1 MSKIIYEASA
11 IADVYKDKATGEERK
26 RWVKCGVVMETSS
39 GGMALKLES
48 LPVKFDGWLQF
59 YVPKPKENATGSQNP
74 LPTGAGVAGSSGSDD
89 IPF

>member
-11 IADVYKDKATGEERK
+11 IADVYKDKATGEEKK

-59 YVPKPKENATGSQNP
+59 YVPKQKDDKQQSNAAPAPQQN
-74 LPTGAGVAGSSGSDD
+74 AGNIDD
-89 IPF
+89 NIPF

>member
-11 IADVYKDKATGEERK
+11 IADVYKDKVTGEDKK
-26 RWVKCGVVMETSS
+26 RWVKCGVVMETSN

-59 YVPKPKENATGSQNP
+59 YVPKPRDDKQQSNSAPAPQQNAS
-74 LPTGAGVAGSSGSDD
+74 ADD

>member
-11 IADVYKDKATGEERK
+11 IADVYKDKATGEEKK

-59 YVPKPKENATGSQNP
+59 YVPKPKDDKQQSNSVSAPQQS
-74 LPTGAGVAGSSGSDD
+74 AGNIDPD

>member
-11 IADVYKDKATGEERK
+11 IADTYKDKATGEERK

-59 YVPKPKENATGSQNP
+59 YVPKPKDDKQQSNSAPAPQQSASE
-74 LPTGAGVAGSSGSDD
+74 DD

>member
-11 IADVYKDKATGEERK
+11 IADVYKDKATGEEKK

-59 YVPKPKENATGSQNP
+59 YVPKPKDTTQQPNSAPAPQQP
-74 LPTGAGVAGSSGSDD
+74 AGEDD

>member
-11 IADVYKDKATGEERK
+11 IADTYKDKATGEEKK

-59 YVPKPKENATGSQNP
+59 YVPKPKENVTGSQNP
-74 LPTGAGVAGSSGSDD
+74 VPSGAGVSNLPDD
-89 IPF
+89 SIPF

>member
-11 IADVYKDKATGEERK
+11 IADVYKDKNTGEDKK
-26 RWVKCGVVMETSS
+26 RWVKCGVVMETSN

-59 YVPKPKENATGSQNP
+59 YVPKPRDDKPQSNNSPAPQQSTGNI
-74 LPTGAGVAGSSGSDD
+74 DD
-89 IPF
+89 VPF

>member
-11 IADVYKDKATGEERK
+11 IADVYKDKTTGEERK

-59 YVPKPKENATGSQNP
+59 YVPKPKETTQQPNSAPAPQQQTGD
-74 LPTGAGVAGSSGSDD
+74 DD

>member
-59 YVPKPKENATGSQNP
+59 YTPKPREDKPQSNISHAPQQSASEN
-74 LPTGAGVAGSSGSDD
+74 DD
-89 IPF
+89 VPF

>member
-11 IADVYKDKATGEERK
+11 IADVYKDKTTGEERK

-59 YVPKPKENATGSQNP
+59 YVPKPKEITQQSNSAPAPQQS
-74 LPTGAGVAGSSGSDD
+74 AGEDD

>member
-11 IADVYKDKATGEERK
+11 IADVYKDKTTGEERK

-59 YVPKPKENATGSQNP
+59 YVPKPKDDKQQSNSAPAPQQS
-74 LPTGAGVAGSSGSDD
+74 ASDDPD

>member
-59 YVPKPKENATGSQNP
+59 YVPKPKDTTQPVSYTFLLRHNKVQ
-74 LPTGAGVAGSSGSDD
+74 VKMMMYH
-89 IPF
+89 FK

>member
-11 IADVYKDKATGEERK
+11 IADVYKDKTTGEERK

-59 YVPKPKENATGSQNP
+59 YAPKPKETIQQPNSAPAQQQS
-74 LPTGAGVAGSSGSDD
+74 AGEDD